1 MDEKE
6 FILTSLL
13 NCNRSD
19 LYAKDIILDN
29 NIKCRLG
36 KILQAR
42 REGKPLQYILGKTEF
57 MGLDFRLTK
66 DTFIPRP
73 ETELLIEKSIEIIKS
88 ELCQKKK
95 IQILDLCSGSGCIAV
110 SLAKYLPDIIL
121 VASDISKATLKIAK
135 LNARLNNVDKKIK
148 FKQSDLFKNLTGRFD
163 FIITNPPYVPSSDIE
178 NLQPEL
184 SYEPQIALDGG
195 TNGLDFYRKIIK
207 ESPKFLEENGILI
220 MEIGF
225 RQHEPIKNILKKQE
239 KFEILDI
246 IKDYQGIERII
257 ITQKN
262 G

>member
-19 LYAKDIILDN
+19 LYTKDIILN
-29 NIKCRLG
+29 NNLKCRLD

-42 REGKPLQYILGKTEF
+42 RDGEPLQYILGKTEF
-57 MGLDFRLTK
+57 MSLDFKLTK

-73 ETELLIEKSIEIIKS
+73 ETELLVEKSIEIIKS

-110 SLAKYLPDIIL
+110 SLAKYLPDARL

-148 FKQSDLFKNLTGRFD
+148 FKQSDLFKNLTGRFN
-163 FIITNPPYVPSSDIE
+163 FIITNPPYISTLDIK

-184 SYEPQIALDGG
+184 SYEPYIALDGG
-195 TNGLDFYRKIIK
+195 KDGLDFYRKIIK
-207 ESPKFLEENGILI
+207 ESPKFLKENGILI
-220 MEIGF
+220 MEMGF
-225 RQHEPIKNILKKQE
+225 SQHENIKNILKKE
-239 KFEILDI
+239 AKFEILDI

-257 ITQKN
+257 ITKKN